1 MSVKREW
8 NKDLSKSKIQNIY
21 SMQKQAN
28 ITNIIKFWKI
38 YWNIKT
44 VIMHLFL
51 AMHIFEHCKYT
62 KFKFYMEGGGRTLLP
77 NIQDIVNMV
86 EKLKKLYDS
95 NDVSSDKKF
104 IFRWNNNKNNF
115 FLISQFTYLL
125 VFSSTLRL
133 RFVLTLS

>member
-51 AMHIFEHCKYT
+51 AMHIFEHCKHT
-62 KFKFYMEGGGRTLLP
+62 KFKFCMEGGGRTLLP

-115 FLISQFTYLL
+115 FLISQFTYSL